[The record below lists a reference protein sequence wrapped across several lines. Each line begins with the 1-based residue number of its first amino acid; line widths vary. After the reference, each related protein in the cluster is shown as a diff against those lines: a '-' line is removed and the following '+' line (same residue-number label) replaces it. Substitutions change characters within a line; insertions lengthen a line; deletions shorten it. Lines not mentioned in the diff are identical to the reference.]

1 MDEEELYSRVYE
13 VLQRNVKDYQARI
26 AMTGDTNNSIPALTM
41 RNSYVLSYAIVS
53 QIEDDFKQGSWTNRT
68 VYDKTS
74 GGVFVYFCAYG
85 TNV

>member
-1 MDEEELYSRVYE
+1 MDEEELYSRVYK

-26 AMTGDTNNSIPALTM
+26 ATSGDMDGNLPILTM
-41 RNSYVLSYAIVS
+41 RNSYCLSYAIIP
-53 QIEDDFKQGSWTNRT
+53 QLEDSFEHGAWTSRT
-68 VYDKTS
+68 IYDKTS